1 MRADSFKIFINK
13 IVAFP
18 LWVKQII
25 YYHLKKDLKNV
36 FVNQPI
42 NADPETLFQ
51 AYVPTITFVGKKEL
65 NERAHMHEE
74 VMYTFLKA
82 CADKKSIIDIT
93 LDCFFSLEE
102 VSKLFID
109 ALKQEYLMPPE
120 SKVIMGTAEF
130 FAGQIK
136 TGEYLYRIGRL
147 TVDQLD
153 AAIRQQQK
161 MESEGQNVRMAELIS
176 GMGFIEQDEI
186 ISILI
191 MKQEAKKRFIFNMD
205 VNSIDAAN
213 SDVIELKKQIEK
225 LSYENNYLKTKLKTI
240 LKMGN

>member
-13 IVAFP
+13 IIAFP

-36 FVNQPI
+36 FASQPI
-42 NADPETLFQ
+42 NANPESLFQ
-51 AYVPTITFVGKKEL
+51 TYVPLITFVGKKEL

-74 VMYTFLKA
+74 IMYTFLKA
-82 CADKKSIIDIT
+82 CVDKKSIIDIT

-102 VSKLFID
+102 VSKLFTD
-109 ALKQEYLMPPE
+109 ALKKEYLMPPE
-120 SKVIMGTAEF
+120 SKIITATAEF
-130 FAGQIK
+130 FAGEIK

-161 MESEGQNVRMAELIS
+161 LESEGQTARMAEIIA

-186 ISILI
+186 ISVLI

-205 VNSIDAAN
+205 VNSMDMAN
-213 SDVIELKKQIEK
+213 ADVIELKKQIEK